1 MWQSSPQELSW
12 LDFQF
17 KGAWKLFLIKN
28 KKLTITLSWN
38 SSQDNSE
45 HGQKII
51 THMAKTLAQEIDVD
65 DEHSKM

>member
-17 KGAWKLFLIKN
+17 KGAWQLFLIQ
-28 KKLTITLSWN
+28 SWN
-38 SSQDNSE
+38 SSQANSE